1 MSDHSKLS
9 SESASSSEVSTK
21 INGVTLLGFLY
32 GVATQRCPLVNK
44 SEDENLKPNEYTC
57 NT

>member
-32 GVATQRCPLVNK
+32 GVATQRCPLVNR
-44 SEDENLKPNEYTC
+44 SEGENLKPNEYT
-57 NT
+57 